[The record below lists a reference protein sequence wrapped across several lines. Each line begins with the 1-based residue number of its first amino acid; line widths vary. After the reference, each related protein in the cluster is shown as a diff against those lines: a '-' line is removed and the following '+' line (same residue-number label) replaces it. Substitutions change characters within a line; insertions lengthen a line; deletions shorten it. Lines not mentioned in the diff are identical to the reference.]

1 MTTTRIALADAG
13 RIGVRCF
20 LAEPG
25 EPELIETLSS
35 VYGRLVIG
43 GSGCELCGRTSTFRE
58 FPKRRNV
65 SSGNTPVDVTVI
77 GRFGLTE
84 VDPVCAGAGWASFH
98 HRPEGFA

>member
-1 MTTTRIALADAG
+1 MTTTRITLGDVG

-25 EPELIETLSS
+25 EPELIEALSS

-58 FPKRRNV
+58 FPKRRNKSAV
-65 SSGNTPVDVTVI
+65 ASPP
-77 GRFGLTE
+77 LTSLSAYNF
-84 VDPVCAGAGWASFH
+84 DRCTFH
-98 HRPEGFA
+98 VFAIAKT